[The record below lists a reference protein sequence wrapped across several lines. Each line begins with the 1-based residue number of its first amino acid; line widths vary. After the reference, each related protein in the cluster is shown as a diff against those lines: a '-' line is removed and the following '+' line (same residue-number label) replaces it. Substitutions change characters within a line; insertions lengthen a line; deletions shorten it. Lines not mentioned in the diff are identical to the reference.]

1 MDNFKF
7 PSDWEQSLDS
17 TFLHRNPCRRR
28 AYICSPLSD
37 ATEDGMLANI
47 KAAKAYMYYA
57 NTQLKMVARAPHAY
71 LPFLLCDDI
80 PAERAIALQ
89 FGLKLLEQ
97 SDVLLVCGNRISKG
111 MEGEIAKA
119 AALKV
124 PIYVF
129 DADTYVQVKKLV
141 TRNGADKKLVEIRC
155 DNWPMGSPQP
165 TSYAGEAVI

>member
-1 MDNFKF
+1 MNDNIF
-7 PSDWEQSLDS
+7 PINWEQFLDS

-37 ATEDGMLANI
+37 ASEEGMLANI
-47 KAAKAYMYYA
+47 KAAKAYMFYS
-57 NTQLKMVARAPHAY
+57 NTRLKMVARAPHAY

-119 AALKV
+119 AALKI
-124 PIYVF
+124 PIQVF
-129 DADTYVQVKKLV
+129 DAEAYVQVKKIV
-141 TRNGADKKLVEIRC
+141 TRNGADKKLVELKC
-155 DNWPMGSPQP
+155 NDWPMGSSQP
-165 TSYAGEAVI
+165 TSCAGEAVV

>member
-1 MDNFKF
+1 MNDYIF
-7 PSDWEQSLDS
+7 PNDWEQNLDS
-17 TFLHRNPCRRR
+17 NFLHRNPCRRK

-37 ATEDGMLANI
+37 ATEEGMLANI
-47 KAAKAYMYYA
+47 KAAKAYMHYA
-57 NTQLKMVARAPHAY
+57 NTRLKMVARAPHAY

-80 PAERAIALQ
+80 RAERAIALQ

-119 AALKV
+119 AALKI
-124 PIYVF
+124 PIHVF
-129 DADTYVQVKKLV
+129 DADIHMQVKKIV
-141 TRNGADKKLVEIRC
+141 TRSGADKKLVELKC
-155 DNWPMGSPQP
+155 NDWPMGSSQP

>member
-1 MDNFKF
+1 MNDIIFQN
-7 PSDWEQSLDS
+7 DWEQNLNN

-37 ATEDGMLANI
+37 NSEDGMLANI

-57 NTQLKMVARAPHAY
+57 NTHLKMVARAPHAY

-119 AALKV
+119 AALKI
-124 PIYVF
+124 PIHVF
-129 DADTYVQVKKLV
+129 DADLYAQVKKLV
-141 TRNGADKKLVEIRC
+141 TRSGADKKLVELKC
-155 DNWPMGSPQP
+155 GDGPMGLSQP
-165 TSYAGEAVI
+165 TNCAGERW

>member
-1 MDNFKF
+1 MNDYIYQ
-7 PSDWEQSLDS
+7 SDWEQSLDS
-17 TFLHRNPCRRR
+17 NFLHRNPCRRR

-37 ATEDGMLANI
+37 ATEDGILANI
-47 KAAKAYMYYA
+47 KAAKAYVYYA
-57 NTQLKMVARAPHAY
+57 NTHLKMVARAPHAY

-119 AALKV
+119 AALNI

-129 DADTYVQVKKLV
+129 DADTCVQVKKLV
-141 TRNGADKKLVEIRC
+141 TRSGADKKLVKMKY
-155 DNWPMGSPQP
+155 DDLPMGSPNP
-165 TSYAGEAVI
+165 ITCAREAVI